1 MFGLPGSSSKYLI
14 LIFLVIQNS
23 ALTLTLHYTRVSPV
37 DGESRYLTST
47 AIFLVEVVKLCVSLS
62 FALYDICNA
71 NQAKALFGNLKS
83 LASTVFAGDSWKLM
97 IPAVLYTFQSSL
109 LYTAISNLDVATFQ
123 VNYQLKIL
131 TTALFSVKFLGKHIS
146 SSRWLSLALLAIG
159 IAVVQIPDPKEFLN
173 LLRISSSPALTERAE
188 TQLKERELGKPLM
201 DASKGLLA
209 VLAASVTSGLT
220 GVYFEKVVK
229 DSTKISIWT
238 RNVQLSFYSLF
249 PALFLGVIY
258 RDGQEIQRHGFFVG
272 YNSMVWV
279 TILLQVFGGIMV
291 AICIARLDNIL
302 KNFAISVSIV
312 CSFFGGRF
320 CFQVP
325 CYCQFSCRYSDCFVC
340 NIYV

>member
-1 MFGLPGSSSKYLI
+1 
-14 LIFLVIQNS
+14 
-23 ALTLTLHYTRVSPV
+23 
-37 DGESRYLTST
+37 
-47 AIFLVEVVKLCVSLS
+47 
-62 FALYDICNA
+62 LYDICNF
-71 NQAKALFGNLKS
+71 NQEKPLLGNLKS
-83 LASTVFAGDSWKLM
+83 LLSAVFAGDSWKLM

-131 TTALFSVKFLGKHIS
+131 TTALFSVKFLGKHLS
-146 SSRWLSLALLAIG
+146 SSRWLSLAMLAIG
-159 IAVVQIPDPKEFLN
+159 IAIVQIPDPKEFLN
-173 LLRISSSPALTERAE
+173 LLRMGSPVLTERAE
-188 TQLKERELGKPLM
+188 TRLKERELGKPLM

-229 DSTKISIWT
+229 DTTKVSIWT

-272 YNSMVWV
+272 YSSMVWL

-312 CSFFGGRF
+312 CSFLVEVFLFKSPVTVNVSGNPPVLR
-320 CFQVP
+320 
-325 CYCQFSCRYSDCFVC
+325 
-340 NIYV
+340 

>member
-1 MFGLPGSSSKYLI
+1 
-14 LIFLVIQNS
+14 
-23 ALTLTLHYTRVSPV
+23 LHYTRVSPV

-47 AIFLVEVVKLCVSLS
+47 AIFIVEVVKLCASLS
-62 FALYDICNA
+62 FALYDICNV
-71 NQAKALFGNLKS
+71 NQEKPLLGNLKS
-83 LASTVFAGDSWKLM
+83 LLSTVFTGDSWKLM

-131 TTALFSVKFLGKHIS
+131 TTALFSVKFLGKQLS

-159 IAVVQIPDPKEFLN
+159 IAIVQIPDPKEFLN
-173 LLRISSSPALTERAE
+173 LIQMSSSPVLTERAE
-188 TQLKERELGKPLM
+188 PPLKERELGKPLM

-209 VLAASVTSGLT
+209 VLAASITSGLT

-272 YNSMVWV
+272 YSSMVWL

-312 CSFFGGRF
+312 CSFLVDVFVFKSPVTVNVSGNPLVLRLSLTLA
-320 CFQVP
+320 VH
-325 CYCQFSCRYSDCFVC
+325 RWYSDCFVC
-340 NIYV
+340 DIYV